1 MNKRKINN
9 CGIQTSKRPDADIGK
24 DEVMGRDAAIGTWNV
39 DTDMGKEDK
48 DRTIGDD
55 NSGTTIPLG
64 AFPKKIQEMA
74 KVLVEYENYNQDY
87 LLVSMLSA
95 AATAIGNTCQI
106 RIKGCW
112 TSSPIL
118 YVILVGRPGVGKTPP
133 LDFAFKPISVP
144 LFSASRII
152 FPVEIAGMDKC
163 WQMTSAWVPLPAP
176 GAPRRIRF
184 ISFPPYQSR
193 KPL

>member
-9 CGIQTSKRPDADIGK
+9 YGIQTSKRPDADIGK
-24 DEVMGRDAAIGTWNV
+24 DEVMGRDAAIGTWNA

-48 DRTIGDD
+48 DRTMGDD

-95 AATAIGNTCQI
+95 VA
-106 RIKGCW
+106 
-112 TSSPIL
+112 
-118 YVILVGRPGVGKTPP
+118 GV
-133 LDFAFKPISVP
+133 
-144 LFSASRII
+144 
-152 FPVEIAGMDKC
+152 
-163 WQMTSAWVPLPAP
+163 
-176 GAPRRIRF
+176 
-184 ISFPPYQSR
+184 
-193 KPL
+193 

>member
-1 MNKRKINN
+1 MNKIKINKCN
-9 CGIQTSKRPDADIGK
+9 IQTSKRLDADIGK
-24 DEVMGRDAAIGTWNV
+24 DEAMGRDVVMGKNATIGTWNV
-39 DTDMGKEDK
+39 DTDMGMEDK

-95 AATAIGNTCQI
+95 VATAIGNTCQI

-133 LDFAFKPISVP
+133 LDFAFKPI
-144 LFSASRII
+144 RR
-152 FPVEIAGMDKC
+152 
-163 WQMTSAWVPLPAP
+163 MT
-176 GAPRRIRF
+176 
-184 ISFPPYQSR
+184 ISC
-193 KPL
+193 

>member
-9 CGIQTSKRPDADIGK
+9 YDIQTSKRPDADIGK
-24 DEVMGRDAAIGTWNV
+24 DEVMGRDAAIGTRNV

-55 NSGTTIPLG
+55 NYGTTIPLG

-95 AATAIGNTCQI
+95 LRPASP
-106 RIKGCW
+106 RIMENAMEKH
-112 TSSPIL
+112 
-118 YVILVGRPGVGKTPP
+118 
-133 LDFAFKPISVP
+133 
-144 LFSASRII
+144 
-152 FPVEIAGMDKC
+152 
-163 WQMTSAWVPLPAP
+163 PA
-176 GAPRRIRF
+176 
-184 ISFPPYQSR
+184 
-193 KPL
+193 

>member
-9 CGIQTSKRPDADIGK
+9 YDIQTSKRPDADIGK

-95 AATAIGNTCQI
+95 VATAEQ
-106 RIKGCW
+106 
-112 TSSPIL
+112 SH
-118 YVILVGRPGVGKTPP
+118 
-133 LDFAFKPISVP
+133 
-144 LFSASRII
+144 
-152 FPVEIAGMDKC
+152 PVRHPC
-163 WQMTSAWVPLPAP
+163 RTT
-176 GAPRRIRF
+176 RRR
-184 ISFPPYQSR
+184 QDTATG
-193 KPL
+193 LCLQAH

>member
-24 DEVMGRDAAIGTWNV
+24 DEAMGRDAAIGTWNV

-48 DRTIGDD
+48 DRTMGDD

-87 LLVSMLSA
+87 LLVSLLSA
-95 AATAIGNTCQI
+95 VATAIGNTCQI

-133 LDFAFKPISVP
+133 LDFAFKPIRAHDYKLLKNTRKTMKPIPCLWKRERAESSP
-144 LFSASRII
+144 IRN
-152 FPVEIAGMDKC
+152 
-163 WQMTSAWVPLPAP
+163 
-176 GAPRRIRF
+176 RRFRR
-184 ISFPPYQSR
+184 YR
-193 KPL
+193 YCKEL

>member
-95 AATAIGNTCQI
+95 LRPASPRIMENAMEKQPAWAA
-106 RIKGCW
+106 
-112 TSSPIL
+112 
-118 YVILVGRPGVGKTPP
+118 
-133 LDFAFKPISVP
+133 PISSSG
-144 LFSASRII
+144 L
-152 FPVEIAGMDKC
+152 
-163 WQMTSAWVPLPAP
+163 VPLPAP
-176 GAPRRIRF
+176 PGELSWMSRRPSSVRELP
-184 ISFPPYQSR
+184 SRPPVVWAWAV
-193 KPL
+193 